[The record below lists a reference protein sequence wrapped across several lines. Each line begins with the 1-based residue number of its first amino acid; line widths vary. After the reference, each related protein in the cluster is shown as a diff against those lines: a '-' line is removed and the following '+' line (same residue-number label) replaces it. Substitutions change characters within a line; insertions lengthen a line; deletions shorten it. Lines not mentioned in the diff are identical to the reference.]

1 MGSGFCILRAGFVH
15 YLTATERMEHAAG
28 MTLTGTSYL
37 DELNA
42 AQREAATCAGGP
54 VLVIAGAGTGKTKT
68 LACRVAWLIGQ
79 GVAAERI
86 MLLTF
91 TRRAAAEMLS
101 RAGKIIAGGAGATA
115 KVWGGT
121 FHATANRLL
130 RQYGRALG
138 LAPEFTVMDAADAAD
153 TMALIRSDQGVA
165 KKERR
170 FPSKT
175 TLAGIYSRMVNARM
189 KLSELVERQYPWVRE
204 DIEGIRQIFAGYTRR
219 KREQNVLDYDDLLL
233 YWKALLD
240 VPGVGE
246 TVAGR
251 FEHVLVDEYQDTNVV
266 QAEILLGM
274 RRTNK
279 NIMVVGDD
287 AQSIYSFRAA
297 TVRNIL
303 DFPAQ
308 FSGDGASGGARIIK
322 LEENYRSVQPIL
334 DASNAVMA
342 QATERYTKNLFS
354 KRVSAAKPA
363 IVTCLDEAEQC
374 SEVAGR
380 IVEFLEQGIP
390 LRRQAVLF
398 RAGHHSDLLEV
409 ELTRR
414 NVPFVKYGGLKFI
427 EAAHIKDMLAMLRL
441 MENPADEISWF
452 RVLLL
457 LNGVGPV
464 TAERMMGSMGL
475 RRNGAE
481 GEAVVR
487 PGMSVVGMLA
497 SASHVPEPA
506 REEFGGLRKMME
518 DCVGRGVGGTAGAE
532 GRELPPGAMVERV
545 RKFYEP
551 IFRRIYENPQVRL
564 RDLEQLELIA
574 GQYKSRSAFITDLT
588 LDPPQSTQDL
598 AGPPLL
604 EEDWT
609 TLSTIHSAKGMEWDV
624 VHILHVADGM
634 IPSDMATGTPEE
646 VDEERRLLYVA
657 MTRAKDRL
665 FLYFPLRYYRRQRGV
680 GDAHTYAQLTRFIP
694 EAAAGSL
701 FERLTGK
708 QVHAEQELPGA
719 GAAGVKGSAKAVDEM
734 LRDLMG
740 G

>member
-1 MGSGFCILRAGFVH
+1 
-15 YLTATERMEHAAG
+15 
-28 MTLTGTSYL
+28 MTTTGTTYL

-42 AQREAATCAGGP
+42 AQREAATCAGGA

-101 RAGKIIAGGAGATA
+101 RAGKITGAGASA

-138 LAPEFTVMDAADAAD
+138 LGLEFTVMDASDAAD
-153 TMALIRSDQGVA
+153 LMALIRNDLGVA

-170 FPSKT
+170 FPSKA

-189 KLSELVERQYPWVRE
+189 KLTELIERQYPWVR
-204 DIEGIRQIFAGYTRR
+204 DDTEGIRQIFEGYTRR

-240 VPGVGE
+240 VPTVGE
-246 TVAGR
+246 TIAGR

-308 FSGDGASGGARIIK
+308 FSGSGADGAARIIK

-354 KRVSAAKPA
+354 KRTSAAKPA

-374 SEVAGR
+374 QEVAGR
-380 IVEFLEQGIP
+380 IVEFLE
-390 LRRQAVLF
+390 
-398 RAGHHSDLLEV
+398 AGD
-409 ELTRR
+409 
-414 NVPFVKYGGLKFI
+414 
-427 EAAHIKDMLAMLRL
+427 
-441 MENPADEISWF
+441 
-452 RVLLL
+452 
-457 LNGVGPV
+457 
-464 TAERMMGSMGL
+464 
-475 RRNGAE
+475 
-481 GEAVVR
+481 
-487 PGMSVVGMLA
+487 
-497 SASHVPEPA
+497 SA
-506 REEFGGLRKMME
+506 
-518 DCVGRGVGGTAGAE
+518 
-532 GRELPPGAMVERV
+532 
-545 RKFYEP
+545 
-551 IFRRIYENPQVRL
+551 
-564 RDLEQLELIA
+564 
-574 GQYKSRSAFITDLT
+574 
-588 LDPPQSTQDL
+588 
-598 AGPPLL
+598 
-604 EEDWT
+604 
-609 TLSTIHSAKGMEWDV
+609 
-624 VHILHVADGM
+624 
-634 IPSDMATGTPEE
+634 
-646 VDEERRLLYVA
+646 
-657 MTRAKDRL
+657 
-665 FLYFPLRYYRRQRGV
+665 
-680 GDAHTYAQLTRFIP
+680 
-694 EAAAGSL
+694 AAAGGAVPRGASFGL
-701 FERLTGK
+701 AGGGVDAEKRAVREVWGLE
-708 QVHAEQELPGA
+708 VHRGGA
-719 GAAGVKGSAKAVDEM
+719 RQGHAGDAAADGEPC
-734 LRDLMG
+734 R
-740 G
+740 